1 MPLPSLRMVS
11 TEPVMRCVNKVFL
24 SQKAAF
30 FQSGCDTTTRVT
42 PKKHPKAL
50 EEKMAREGIELTE
63 TESVQNSVSR

>member
-1 MPLPSLRMVS
+1 M
-11 TEPVMRCVNKVFL
+11 FL